1 MVFVLL
7 VDATLSD
14 GCGVS
19 KNLQSFRDGWMDGWV
34 YKTFRLSPIVVEHTL
49 VVMTAGSQSRRSQ
62 IESYWQPI
70 FDSRFI
76 KFVFRIRDLVE
87 DSDTG
92 GPSSITVTMEY
103 LFAFQF

>member
-1 MVFVLL
+1 M
-7 VDATLSD
+7 
-14 GCGVS
+14 GVGFLKICKVS
-19 KNLQSFRDGWMDGWV
+19 GMDGWMDGWV
-34 YKTFRLSPIVVEHTL
+34 YKTFRLSPLVVEHTL